1 MKELPRDM
9 SKDMLKDMIKGLV
22 KGNRHKLADIK
33 LADPGAVSYTHLT
46 YEPII
51 TVRTM
56 NGKGYAEKF
65 SCFSLYLYV

>member
-33 LADPGAVSYTHLT
+33 LADPGVDS
-46 YEPII
+46 
-51 TVRTM
+51 
-56 NGKGYAEKF
+56 
-65 SCFSLYLYV
+65 S